1 MYQLGGQVSL
11 SLTKV
16 LHSIITIIDISVPT
30 AADKHISAKEE
41 EKLSKYQDLRIEL
54 GILSRKK
61 AMMVSIVIEALGS
74 ITKRLQVVFFFGD
87 FGYQH
92 TKRLP
97 FAKDCFTRNS
107 NHPMQSSSTL
117 RVWVAP

>member
-16 LHSIITIIDISVPT
+16 LHSIITIIDISIPT
-30 AADKHISAKEE
+30 AADKHISAEEE

-54 GILSRKK
+54 EILSRKK

-74 ITKRLQVVFFFGD
+74 ITKRLQVVLFWRFWISA
-87 FGYQH
+87 H
-92 TKRLP
+92 
-97 FAKDCFTRNS
+97 
-107 NHPMQSSSTL
+107 
-117 RVWVAP
+117 